1 MHDFVIFIFLTPLPH
16 PRGEQQGRKTHLS
29 TKKVGGGNT
38 RVLSPQQIPTVEEAM
53 RAVSGAGG
61 GAAAATT
68 GDVSPIHGS
77 VQMAGMGLGLGVPS
91 ATLAELTPD
100 APDPSTCQLSVITT
114 EAAERLAQALKV

>member
-1 MHDFVIFIFLTPLPH
+1 M
-16 PRGEQQGRKTHLS
+16 
-29 TKKVGGGNT
+29 GGNGNT

-61 GAAAATT
+61 GGAATAAAAAT
-68 GDVSPIHGS
+68 GDVSPMHGSS

-100 APDPSTCQLSVITT
+100 APDPSTKLSVITT